1 MKAVIY
7 TAHTF
12 SVCIFL
18 ISVKLSRS
26 KVSFKNPS
34 LYFSDSLKTL
44 LFLLASTNST
54 NNTPQSHCTG
64 EIELQ
69 STTFSYPTRQETQV
83 LNELSVKVKQGQTL
97 ALVGQS
103 GCGKSTTIQLIER
116 FYDVTGGKVVSIF
129 FCVYILS
136 LSFLLYTKFKREF
149 TK

>member
-34 LYFSDSLKTL
+34 LYFSNSLKTI

-54 NNTPQSHCTG
+54 NTVALHRGNRTPKHHFQLPDEAGDAGFERVVG
-64 EIELQ
+64 EGEAGTDVGAGRAVRL
-69 STTFSYPTRQETQV
+69 RQVHHNSAHREV
-83 LNELSVKVKQGQTL
+83 L
-97 ALVGQS
+97 
-103 GCGKSTTIQLIER
+103 
-116 FYDVTGGKVVSIF
+116 
-129 FCVYILS
+129 
-136 LSFLLYTKFKREF
+136 
-149 TK
+149 